1 MNLNLFVGIFI
12 SLLAIFFGAPDV
24 RKDIGAYWAID
35 AFILVFVGT
44 IGSTLI
50 SVSFKDFNGV
60 FQLFGRVFFSKK
72 QFLTTVESINAMI
85 SLSEEAQSASRQAL
99 PEKVKGKK
107 DPFLMRSLD
116 MVAGG
121 LDKEFILQTLETD
134 IEELRNRHSKKV
146 VTVRTMGSF
155 APMFGMA
162 GTVMGVIQVLKDVSD
177 IDNIVAGMALAL
189 LTTLYGLFFT
199 SILFIPLSNKLKDL
213 SEEEI
218 LSKQVIMQGI
228 EMILDKEIPLKVE
241 KYLTAFLN
249 SNDKDKVSEKK

>member
-1 MNLNLFVGIFI
+1 MNFNIFVGIFI
-12 SLLAIFFGAPDV
+12 SIMAIFFGAPDV

-35 AFILVFVGT
+35 AFILVFLGT

-50 SVSFKDFNGV
+50 SVSFRDFNGV
-60 FQLFGRVFFSKK
+60 FKILGLVFFGKK
-72 QFLTTVESINAMI
+72 KFLTSFESIEAMI
-85 SLSEEAQSASRQAL
+85 SIAEEAQSASRQSL

-107 DPFLMRSLD
+107 DQFLMRSLD

-121 LDKEFILQTLETD
+121 LDKDFILQTLETD
-134 IEELRNRHSKKV
+134 IEELRNRHSKKI
-146 VTVRTMGSF
+146 VTIRTMGSF

-162 GTVMGVIQVLKDVSD
+162 GTVMGVIQVLKNVSD

-218 LSKQVIMQGI
+218 LSKQVIMQGV
-228 EMILDKEIPLKVE
+228 EMVLDKEIPLKVE

-249 SNDKDKVSEKK
+249 SNDKDKFAKKK